1 MCVGAP
7 PSAQSRFARK
17 QHELRNKQMTP
28 STSPLTCSTQATE
41 VFVDFCHDYILL
53 QSLTQFYCITHFVC
67 FAENGTHILFA
78 RLHVAY
84 CFSSMIGVNK
94 VLEILRPL
102 VNARYNTVKV
112 IDQQAP
118 TTVH

>member
-1 MCVGAP
+1 M
-7 PSAQSRFARK
+7 F
-17 QHELRNKQMTP
+17 L
-28 STSPLTCSTQATE
+28 LI
-41 VFVDFCHDYILL
+41 FVTITYSYNFLHSC
-53 QSLTQFYCITHFVC
+53 CITHFVC

-84 CFSSMIGVNK
+84 CLSSMIGVNK
-94 VLEILRPL
+94 VLEILKPL